1 MKKNIYTLLLL
12 VFLLI
17 NCLSTKKLFAQTK
30 ADTDTITARYRTYV
44 LSGTT
49 TPDSTLKVYLDSLQ
63 SNGSWN
69 DVNYS
74 DKTAVNWLPLT
85 HLNRVYSIC
94 QAYNNK
100 KSTYYHSISVK
111 AKLYLAF
118 TYWNSRN
125 PVSTN
130 WYENDIAWPTVYA
143 KSLLAMKTGDSFGY
157 SQDTLYSLAD
167 SGLNY
172 YDVSA
177 KLYTPITVEAI
188 QGSNQTLNLQI
199 SMYKACIMDST
210 DELNRNFDTA
220 FATIKVYPGTSLGMK
235 VDNSFYMHGPQLYNW
250 GYGSAFLSGV
260 SFFAY
265 YSRNTAYATT
275 TENINRLI
283 DFVIDGQQWFQQKN
297 ICDFEVTGRG
307 ISRSGN
313 LTVSSIRNNCLNYLI
328 NLSGGYRTT
337 ELNNY
342 NKFANGGNV
351 TFQSPGNKQFY
362 KSDFMVHHG
371 ANFYLSVKTPSKRTI
386 ASESLN
392 GENLKAKFAPW
403 GVTNIMVNGDEYQNA
418 IPVWDWT
425 RIPGTTA
432 ANDPNANFTKMPGNG
447 FITTTSFAGGVTNGV
462 YGLSADAFTWD
473 SVSGKKSYFFTPNGM
488 YCMGA
493 AISSTKKGRYIVTS
507 VNQCMSSGT
516 ITMDSAGTQT
526 AFTGQQSKYSNVN
539 WVHHNNVGYLFPR
552 NGNITVANQVQTGSW
567 YSINTTQS
575 ATPISNKIFSLWVN
589 HDTLPKTGT
598 YEYIVAPYKSVSQF
612 ANWASNCPLKKVAN
626 NAGFQAYLDDSAK
639 VFAVAFYSASGLLLD
654 TANNFYVRTN
664 KPALLLIQKQPNGYS
679 ISLADPTQL
688 LDSIGITTSVPLSG
702 PNATLKGDSTFINFY
717 LPRGDTA
724 GKTVTNTYLLTNTM
738 PIHFVTIKSFLQ
750 NKSNI
755 AINWDVTNE
764 EGIVGFE
771 VEKSVDGNTFSTI
784 QNVPITSISNGNYSV
799 IDNNISTN
807 NYYRI
812 KAIGSN
818 GLVIYSTVTQVA
830 INESSI
836 ESYRLFPNPFKGNN
850 LNLSLENISNGKYV
864 ITLLNSIGQ
873 KLSEQSIVHTCGSAT
888 YSLSTNLPHVK
899 GAYKV
904 VVKVEGSN
912 QVVYQTTLIN
922 E

>member
-1 MKKNIYTLLLL
+1 MM
-12 VFLLI
+12 VFLI
-17 NCLSTKKLFAQTK
+17 IGCLSTKAVFAQTK

-49 TPDSTLKVYLDSLQ
+49 TPDTTLKVYLDSLQ
-63 SNGSWN
+63 TDGSWN
-69 DVNYS
+69 DVKYS
-74 DKTAVNWLPLT
+74 DKTAVNWLPLI

-100 KSTYYHSISVK
+100 KSTYYHSSIVK

-118 TYWNSRN
+118 TYWNTRN
-125 PVSTN
+125 PNSTN

-143 KSLLAMKTGDSFGY
+143 KSLLAMKTGDAFGY
-157 SQDTLYSLAD
+157 SQDTLYALAD

-172 YDVSA
+172 YNISA

-210 DELNRNFDTA
+210 DELKRNFDTA
-220 FATIKVYPGTSLGMK
+220 FATIKVYPGTALGMK

-250 GYGSAFLSGV
+250 GYGSAFLGGV

-351 TFQSPGNKQFY
+351 TFQSPGNKQFF
-362 KSDFMVHHG
+362 KADFMVHHG
-371 ANFYLSVKTPSKRTI
+371 ASFYLSVKTPSKRTI

-392 GENLKAKFAPW
+392 GENIKAKYAPW

-425 RIPGTTA
+425 RLPGITG

-447 FITTTSFAGGVTNGV
+447 FITTTSFAGGVSNGV

-493 AISSTKKGRYIVTS
+493 AITSNKKGRYIVTS
-507 VNQCMSSGT
+507 VNQCMSSGS

-526 AFTGQQSKYSNVN
+526 AFTGQQTKYSNVN

-552 NGNITVANQVQTGSW
+552 NGTITIANQVQTGSW

-575 ATPISNKIFSLWVN
+575 ATPISNTIFSLWVN
-589 HDTLPKTGT
+589 HDTVPKAGT
-598 YEYIVAPYKSVSQF
+598 YEYIVAPNKSASQF

-639 VFAVAFYSASGLLLD
+639 VYAVAFYSASGLLLD
-654 TANNFYVRTN
+654 TANNFYIRTN
-664 KPALLLIQKQPNGYS
+664 KPALLLIQKLTNGYT

-688 LDSIGITTSVPLSG
+688 LDSIGVTTSKTLSG
-702 PNATLKGDSTFINFY
+702 PNATLKGDSTFINYY

-724 GKTVTNTYLLTNTM
+724 GKTVTNTYLLTNPM
-738 PIHFVTIKSFLQ
+738 PIHFVTIKSVLQ

-755 AINWDVTNE
+755 AISWDLKNNT
-764 EGIVGFE
+764 GIVNYE
-771 VEKSVDGNTFSTI
+771 VEKSVDGKNFSIIQQVTVTDESQLNYTI
-784 QNVPITSISNGNYSV
+784 F
-799 IDNNISTN
+799 DNSLAAN

-812 KAIGSN
+812 KAIGNN
-818 GLVIYSTVTQVA
+818 GIVTYSAITQVVTND
-830 INESSI
+830 ISTTHF
-836 ESYRLFPNPFKGNN
+836 RLFPNPLQGNV
-850 LNLSLENISNGKYV
+850 LNLSLQNTFIGKYV
-864 ITLLNSIGQ
+864 VTILNAVGQ
-873 KLSEQSIVHTCGSAT
+873 KVSEQQILHTGGNAI
-888 YSLSTNLPHVK
+888 YSLSTNLSLVK

-904 VVKVEGSN
+904 VVKEEGSN
-912 QVVYQTTLIN
+912 QVVYQTTVIN

>member
-1 MKKNIYTLLLL
+1 MKKNKYSLHFITLFIIGCQIFNPIL
-12 VFLLI
+12 
-17 NCLSTKKLFAQTK
+17 AQTQV
-30 ADTDTITARYRTYV
+30 DTDTITARFRTYV
-44 LSGTT
+44 SSGTT
-49 TPDSTLKVYLDSLQ
+49 TPDTTIRSYLDSLLAD
-63 SNGSWN
+63 GSWN
-69 DVNYS
+69 DVNYANQA
-74 DKTAVNWLPLT
+74 AVLWLPLT

-100 KSTYYHSISVK
+100 KSAFYHSIDVK
-111 AKLYLAF
+111 AKLYSAF
-118 TYWNSRN
+118 TYWNTRN

-143 KSLLAMKTGDSFGY
+143 KSLLAMKTGDAFGY
-157 SQDTLYSLAD
+157 SQDTIYSMAD
-167 SGLNY
+167 AGLNY
-172 YDVSA
+172 YNVSA
-177 KLYTPITVEAI
+177 QIYTPITIEAI

-199 SMYKACIMDST
+199 SMYKACIKDST
-210 DELNRNFDTA
+210 DELRRDFDTA
-220 FATIKVYPGTSLGMK
+220 FATVKVYPGTGLGMK

-250 GYGSAFLSGV
+250 GYGSQFLSGV
-260 SFFAY
+260 AFFAY

-275 TENINRLI
+275 TDNIKRLI

-313 LTVSSIRNNCLNYLI
+313 LTVSSIRSNCLNYLI
-328 NLSGGYRTT
+328 NMNVGYRTT

-342 NKFANGGNV
+342 YKFANGGYV

-362 KSDFMVHHG
+362 KSDFMAHHG

-392 GENLKAKFAPW
+392 SENLKAKYAPW
-403 GVTNIMVNGDEYQNA
+403 GSTNIMINGDEYQNA

-447 FITTTSFAGGVTNGV
+447 FITTTSFAGGVSNGV

-507 VNQCMSSGT
+507 VNQCVSSGT

-526 AFTGQQSKYSNVN
+526 SFNGTQTKYSNVS

-552 NGNITVANQVQTGSW
+552 YGNITIANQVQTGSW
-567 YSINTTQS
+567 YSINTSQS
-575 ATPISNKIFSLWVN
+575 TTPLSNTIFSLWVN
-589 HDTLPKTGT
+589 HDTVPKTGT
-598 YEYIVAPYKSVSQF
+598 YEYIVAPYKSLSQF
-612 ANWASNCPLKKVAN
+612 SSWAATCPLKKVAN
-626 NAGFQAYLDDSAK
+626 NSGFQAYLDDSAK
-639 VFAVAFYSASGLLLD
+639 VYAVAFYSASGLLLD
-654 TANNFYVRTN
+654 TVNNFYVRTN
-664 KPALLLIQKQPNGYS
+664 KPALLLIQKQTNGYT

-688 LDSIGITTSVPLSG
+688 LDSIGITTSVTLTG
-702 PNATLKGDSTFINFY
+702 QNAILKGDSTFINFY

-724 GKTVTNTYLLTNTM
+724 GKTVTNTYLLTNPM
-738 PIHFVTIKSFLQ
+738 PIHFSEIKSVLQ
-750 NKSNI
+750 KNGTISV
-755 AINWDVTNE
+755 NWNVTDE
-764 EGIVGFE
+764 EGIVRYE
-771 VEKSVDGNTFSTI
+771 VEKSVDGRNFSLV
-784 QNVPITSISNGNYSV
+784 QLVAPSDKANGSYRV
-799 IDNNISTN
+799 IDNGISAI

-818 GLVIYSTVTQVA
+818 GVAIVSAVTQVA
-830 INESSI
+830 TMDLSTAHF
-836 ESYRLFPNPFKGNN
+836 RLFPNPMKGNR
-850 LNLSLENISNGKYV
+850 LNLSLENSSKGKYV
-864 ITLLNSIGQ
+864 VTVLNPIGQ
-873 KLSEQSIVHTCGSAT
+873 KVSEQSIAYSGGIAT
-888 YSLSTNLPHVK
+888 YSLLLNERLDK
-899 GAYKV
+899 GAYNV
-904 VVKVEGSN
+904 VVREEGSK
-912 QVVYQTTLIN
+912 QVVFHTTVIN